1 MKKILA
7 GVSKALI
14 LQGNN
19 LLAICNTLTD
29 STFEA
34 SITAEEIRGG
44 AGNALWA
51 KYFHDSVLN
60 VTLTDIVFD
69 LNRMAVSFGTNLR
82 QGGTSIKEEESTVAT
97 AKQIPL
103 STTPL
108 AYEGVLVAW
117 YSKPGTD
124 DWKVGTVKS
133 AANKYYIEV
142 EAATVGEKYCIKY
155 FWQNENAESIV
166 IPAQYVPGTVHMVLI
181 TDIYAA
187 ETIVED
193 IGNTTII
200 GHLITDLPRVQLD
213 GSQSL
218 SLTSTSAATT
228 SLSGSALAVNGDDA
242 SCETDSYYGTMTQE
256 IFGATWQDNVVALAI
271 EDNDIQLSTS
281 NTATLSVYA
290 VYGGNKASQKKD
302 NSNFTFAV
310 VGGSSSIITVDTTGL
325 VTAKGTGSAYVQVTL
340 TGKDNVAPAY
350 AQVTVA

>member
-51 KYFHDSVLN
+51 KYFHDSALN

-82 QGGTSIKEEESTVAT
+82 QGGTSIKEEESTVTT

-117 YSKPGTD
+117 YSKPGID

-142 EAATVGEKYCIKY
+142 DSATVNEKYCVKY

-166 IPAQYVPGTVHMVLI
+166 IPVQYVPAELHVILINDEYSGEAIDASDVTTIGRLI
-181 TDIYAA
+181 TDI
-187 ETIVED
+187 
-193 IGNTTII
+193 
-200 GHLITDLPRVQLD
+200 PRLQLD
-213 GSQSL
+213 GAQNL
-218 SLTSTSAATT
+218 ALTATGAATT
-228 SLSGSALAVNGDDA
+228 SLSGSALAVASDA
-242 SCETDSYYGTMTQE
+242 TSCETDAYYGTMTEE

-271 EDNDIQLSTS
+271 EDNDIQLATS
-281 NTATLSVYA
+281 ATATLSVYA

-310 VGGSSSIITVDTTGL
+310 VGGSSSIITVDETGL